1 MLPLTPTLSPEGR
14 GEIENSATLPFGGG
28 RRTLN
33 YGRIHMKEK
42 INLKGLWIEDLEKL
56 LGDLGE
62 KRYKANQLALWM
74 YDKRA
79 TDFNQMTDLSK
90 TLREKLN
97 SIAHIDSIELLKTQ
111 TSKLDF
117 SEKFLFE
124 LTDGEKIETVLMWEE
139 DRVTICVSTQVG
151 CPLGC
156 TFCATGKMGF
166 KRNLTTGE
174 IVDQIM
180 ALKDRK
186 ITHVVLMGMGEPLLN
201 YDNTIKAL
209 KIMNSELGLSLSANK
224 ITLSTAGI
232 PNMIK
237 KLADQ
242 TSKIKLAISLNA
254 PSDEKRNQLM
264 PINKKYP
271 LKALLEAVKYYTSKK
286 KGRIT
291 FEYVL
296 IKDFNDSNKDALELS
311 KLVQGIPCKINLIPY
326 NSVPDLPF
334 EKPSEERIIAFRDY
348 LYPRC
353 PAVTLRISKGEDI
366 QAACGQLCTSVNP

>member
-1 MLPLTPTLSPEGR
+1 
-14 GEIENSATLPFGGG
+14 
-28 RRTLN
+28 
-33 YGRIHMKEK
+33 MKEK

>member
-1 MLPLTPTLSPEGR
+1 
-14 GEIENSATLPFGGG
+14 
-28 RRTLN
+28 
-33 YGRIHMKEK
+33 MKEK

-242 TSKIKLAISLNA
+242 TLKIKLAISLNA
-254 PSDEKRNQLM
+254 PTDEKRGQLM

-271 LKALLEAVKYYTSKK
+271 LKALMEAVKYYTSKK

-296 IKDFNDSNKDALELS
+296 MKDFNDSNKDALELS

-326 NSVPDLPF
+326 NSVPDLPL
-334 EKPSEERIIAFRDY
+334 EKPSEEKIIAFRDY

-353 PAVTLRISKGEDI
+353 PAVTLRKSKGEDI
-366 QAACGQLCTSVNP
+366 QAACGQLCTYTEKQSQK

>member
-1 MLPLTPTLSPEGR
+1 MNASQ
-14 GEIENSATLPFGGG
+14 
-28 RRTLN
+28 
-33 YGRIHMKEK
+33 K
-42 INLKGLWIEDLEKL
+42 INLKGLWIEDFEKL
-56 LGDLGE
+56 LADLGE
-62 KRYKANQLALWM
+62 KRYKANQLTLWI
-74 YDKRA
+74 YDKRV
-79 TDFNQMTDLSK
+79 TDFDQMTDLSK
-90 TLREKLN
+90 TLREKL
-97 SIAHIDSIELLKTQ
+97 SDIAYIDSIKLIQSQ
-111 TSKLDF
+111 TSKIDF

-124 LTDGEKIETVLMWEE
+124 LKDKERIETVLMWED

-166 KRNLTTGE
+166 KRSLTAGE

-201 YDNTIKAL
+201 YENTIKAL
-209 KIMNSELGLSLSANK
+209 KIMNSALGLTLAAGK

-232 PNMIK
+232 PEMIK

-242 TSKIKLAISLNA
+242 TSKFKLAISLNA
-254 PSDEKRNQLM
+254 PTGEKRNQLM

-271 LKALLEAVKYYTSKK
+271 LKDLFEAVKYYTSKK
-286 KGRIT
+286 KGRVT

-326 NSVPDLPF
+326 NPVPDLPF
-334 EKPSEERIIAFRDY
+334 EKPSEEKIIAFRDY

-353 PAVTLRISKGEDI
+353 PTVTLRKSKGEDI
-366 QAACGQLCTSVNP
+366 QAACGQLCTYAEKQSKK